1 VRTGGTAVASVER
14 SLEAIEADM
23 GTQALDAR
31 TAAQT
36 MRQQAQASAAVLDT
50 DLLSNIEYSGCRF
63 SYPREC
69 HHGTENLWGFV
80 ETAEAC
86 FNEVHHPVQVR
97 EHLVPDVVLADVF
110 PDMLGWVQLR
120 AIGWQRYQGHV
131 GWDHEVVGFV
141 PSGAIEQHDAVFTG
155 ELC

>member
-1 VRTGGTAVASVER
+1 LEAPGAAAPFIRAVAER
-14 SLEAIEADM
+14 KRGVANAFVNWRALPPEHLEA
-23 GTQALDAR
+23 ALD
-31 TAAQT
+31 
-36 MRQQAQASAAVLDT
+36 VLPHT

-120 AIGWQRYQGHV
+120 AVGWQRYQGHV